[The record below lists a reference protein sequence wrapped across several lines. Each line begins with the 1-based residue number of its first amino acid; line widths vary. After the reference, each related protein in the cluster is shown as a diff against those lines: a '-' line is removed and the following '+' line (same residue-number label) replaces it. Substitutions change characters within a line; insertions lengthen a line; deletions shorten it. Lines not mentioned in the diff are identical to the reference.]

1 MKKDYSVQI
10 VEGSKEFTGK
20 QAVMIKDTQNSL
32 GLNDLT
38 KDGEFVFKPIDYA
51 VLEIHNEKSENKD
64 YMVYVFITADGD
76 MYSTSSTNLFE
87 TITDIITDMTD
98 CSEDWGIR
106 VFQKPSKNRS
116 GQTFLTCSVC

>member
-32 GLNDLT
+32 GLNDIT

-51 VLEIHNEKSENKD
+51 VLQIHNEKSENKD
-64 YMVYVFITADGD
+64 YMVYVFITADGK
-76 MYSTSSTNLFE
+76 MYSTSSLNLFE
-87 TITDIITDMTD
+87 TMTDIMSDMID

>member
-51 VLEIHNEKSENKD
+51 ILEIHNEKSENKD
-64 YMVYVFITADGD
+64 YMVFVFITADGE
-76 MYSTSSTNLFE
+76 MYSTSSMNLFE
-87 TITDIITDMTD
+87 TMVDIMSDMAD